1 MKLLFLLTLPAI
13 AIAAAYSPTFPPLKA
28 ENLNGV
34 MVDMP
39 SGFEGDVNLV
49 LIAFLQKQQA
59 DVDTWLKPL
68 AAIANAH
75 PKLRYYELPT
85 IKGMNRMVRW
95 FINNGMRGGIPDQ
108 DQRARTITLYID
120 KEPFK
125 KSLGLGDE
133 NQIYAVL
140 IDKSAKV
147 LWKEEGLY
155 SEAKGKSLEAALGP

>member
-85 IKGMNRMVRW
+85 IKGMNRMVR
-95 FINNGMRGGIPDQ
+95 
-108 DQRARTITLYID
+108 
-120 KEPFK
+120 
-125 KSLGLGDE
+125 
-133 NQIYAVL
+133 
-140 IDKSAKV
+140 
-147 LWKEEGLY
+147 
-155 SEAKGKSLEAALGP
+155 